1 MKLPPDSR
9 DFLELLNSHDV
20 RYVIVGGWAVALH
33 GHPRYTGDID
43 FFVECSPENA
53 EKLLRVLEAFNP
65 GAFGFT
71 ATDLQE
77 PNMCF
82 QLGIEPQR
90 IDLLTF
96 AEGIDFESAWQ
107 SRQEILLDGV
117 RAWMV
122 SRELLIK
129 NKIASGR
136 AQDLADVEKLNR
148 RKDHRPTF

>member
-20 RYVIVGGWAVALH
+20 KYVVVGGWAVAWH

-43 FFVECSPENA
+43 FFVECSLANA
-53 EKLLRVLEAFNP
+53 EKLIRVLEAVNP

-71 ATDLQE
+71 VTDLQE
-77 PNMCF
+77 PGMCF
-82 QLGIEPQR
+82 QLGVEPQR

-96 AEGIDFESAWQ
+96 AEGIDFASAWQ
-107 SRQEILLDGV
+107 SRQETFLDGV
-117 RAWMV
+117 RVWMV
-122 SRELLIK
+122 SRDLLIQ

-136 AQDLADVEKLNR
+136 AQDLADVEKLKR
-148 RKDHRPTF
+148 RGG